1 MNQHTVSVI
10 IPVYNAA
17 NYLRESIESVLCQTY
32 SDLEIII
39 VNDGSTDN
47 SLEIA
52 ESYQND
58 SRVKII
64 SSKNKGAATARNIGI
79 RNSNGAYFQFLD
91 ADDILPSNKIEEQ
104 MKVLDENS
112 KYLKIGGVAFCSWT
126 SFDENI
132 RIKSCDERICHT
144 YEHPIDILVDFMK
157 YGTMLALHCYL
168 IPRRVMEIAG
178 LWDESLSLNDDGEWF
193 ARIISVS
200 EILVYYGGIEVC
212 YRDTPNSLSKSKLI
226 QAMNSEIWGYIHH
239 AEIAR
244 RSGRSETN
252 SIIFKFLSGKLS
264 FYYPYYKEYRLI
276 GEMYLKSKMPDME
289 FSYPHLPFK
298 VWMYYWAARL
308 GLFKKHLPF

>member
-112 KYLKIGGVAFCSWT
+112 KYLKIGGG
-126 SFDENI
+126 SF
-132 RIKSCDERICHT
+132 
-144 YEHPIDILVDFMK
+144 LLLDF
-157 YGTMLALHCYL
+157 
-168 IPRRVMEIAG
+168 
-178 LWDESLSLNDDGEWF
+178 F
-193 ARIISVS
+193 
-200 EILVYYGGIEVC
+200 
-212 YRDTPNSLSKSKLI
+212 
-226 QAMNSEIWGYIHH
+226 
-239 AEIAR
+239 
-244 RSGRSETN
+244 
-252 SIIFKFLSGKLS
+252 
-264 FYYPYYKEYRLI
+264 
-276 GEMYLKSKMPDME
+276 
-289 FSYPHLPFK
+289 
-298 VWMYYWAARL
+298 
-308 GLFKKHLPF
+308 